1 MTQAWNLS
9 QLANFVNSSGQ
20 LDASTALYN
29 TSSLGFPSGTRMSFQ
44 QTAAPTGWTKDTTAT
59 IDNSL
64 LRLVTGSVTSGGS
77 AAFST
82 WNSSGTTGAYT
93 LATTDIPAHT
103 HSISLFAGGSGIG
116 NSGLLQTN
124 GGATSFTSTGTG
136 GGGGHSHSLSN
147 NIKYYDFIIAT
158 KN

>member
-9 QLANFVNSSGQ
+9 QLANSVNSSGQ

-29 TSSLGFPSGTRMSFQ
+29 TSSLGFPTGTRMAFQ
-44 QTAAPTGWTKDTTAT
+44 QTAAPTGWTKDTTST
-59 IDNSL
+59 INDSL
-64 LRLVTGSVTSGGS
+64 LRLVTGTVSTGGT

-103 HSISLFAGGSGIG
+103 HAGTSTSTYAAGGAQFGTPVLTGTTG
-116 NSGLLQTN
+116 N
-124 GGATSFTSTGTG
+124 TGSTG
-136 GGGGHSHSLSN
+136 GGGSHSHPLSN